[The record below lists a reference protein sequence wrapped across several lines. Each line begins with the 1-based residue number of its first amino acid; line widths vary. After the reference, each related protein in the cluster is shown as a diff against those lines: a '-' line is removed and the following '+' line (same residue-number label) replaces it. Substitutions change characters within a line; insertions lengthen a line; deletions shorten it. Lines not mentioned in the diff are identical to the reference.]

1 MRETPTSRDR
11 RNYARPP
18 QDGMPEEPKGMGFDG
33 WLVVMRAFTA
43 LFAGLLLASL
53 AAVI

>member
-1 MRETPTSRDR
+1 MREIPTSSAHGA
-11 RNYARPP
+11 YA
-18 QDGMPEEPKGMGFDG
+18 QDEMPEEPKGMGFDG

-43 LFAGLLLASL
+43 LFAGLLIVSL